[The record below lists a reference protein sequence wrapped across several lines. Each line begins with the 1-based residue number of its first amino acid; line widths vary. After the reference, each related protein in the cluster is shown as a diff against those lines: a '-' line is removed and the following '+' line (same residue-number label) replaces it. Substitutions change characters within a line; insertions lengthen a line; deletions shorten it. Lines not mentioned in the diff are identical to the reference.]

1 MESEEEGWECK
12 AVARKTQSEEHLT
25 AECGALV
32 TEKGGGETTT
42 TTTKNTE
49 RECGSFFPEWK
60 KRGQE
65 QSE

>member
-1 MESEEEGWECK
+1 M
-12 AVARKTQSEEHLT
+12 ARKTQSEEHLT
-25 AECGALV
+25 AEGGALV
-32 TEKGGGETTT
+32 TESGGGGGETT

-65 QSE
+65 PSE